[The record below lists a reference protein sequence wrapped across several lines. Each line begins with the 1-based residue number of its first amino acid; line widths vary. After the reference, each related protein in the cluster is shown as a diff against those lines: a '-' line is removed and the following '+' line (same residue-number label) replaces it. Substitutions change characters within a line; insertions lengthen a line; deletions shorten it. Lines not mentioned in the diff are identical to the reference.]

1 MGRRDSA
8 RSRWTRGTVGLGLC
22 YQLTGDVYVVRAA
35 DSLVGDV
42 MLVVVVVIIVVV
54 FFAIVIFVLLSAW
67 VVGGRV

>member
-1 MGRRDSA
+1 MD
-8 RSRWTRGTVGLGLC
+8 TGTVGLGLR
-22 YQLTGDVYVVRAA
+22 YRLTGDVCVVRAA

-42 MLVVVVVIIVVV
+42 MLVVVVVVIVVV

>member
-8 RSRWTRGTVGLGLC
+8 RSRWTRGTVGLGLR
-22 YQLTGDVYVVRAA
+22 YRLTGDIYMVRAA

-42 MLVVVVVIIVVV
+42 MLVVVVVSIVVV
-54 FFAIVIFVLLSAW
+54 FVVVVIFVLLSAW